1 MSPHVSVQ
9 VVPPAVTLLAQTASI
24 WPDGFVQ
31 FVHVPPQT
39 VQLGERLAAHRA
51 IILHPATDLGAR
63 GLVGRCP
70 RQAPEVGNEGD
81 RCHLRSFW
89 GTLLKDL
96 NATSYT
102 YQRWKDLSVLLKSIE

>member
-9 VVPPAVTLLAQTASI
+9 VVPSAVTLLAQTASI

-51 IILHPATDLGAR
+51 IILHPAADFGAR
-63 GLVGRCP
+63 GFMGCRP
-70 RQAPEVGNEGD
+70 R
-81 RCHLRSFW
+81 
-89 GTLLKDL
+89 
-96 NATSYT
+96 
-102 YQRWKDLSVLLKSIE
+102 